1 MDIYALKKAGITIK
15 LKNKLKVAQF
25 GMLFENVKE
34 NVKVK
39 LSFEVLL
46 HLIFAIR

>member
-1 MDIYALKKAGITIK
+1 MHEKKAGLTIQLKITFFK
-15 LKNKLKVAQF
+15 KVAQF
-25 GMLFENVKE
+25 GILFENVKE

-46 HLIFAIR
+46 HLKFAIR